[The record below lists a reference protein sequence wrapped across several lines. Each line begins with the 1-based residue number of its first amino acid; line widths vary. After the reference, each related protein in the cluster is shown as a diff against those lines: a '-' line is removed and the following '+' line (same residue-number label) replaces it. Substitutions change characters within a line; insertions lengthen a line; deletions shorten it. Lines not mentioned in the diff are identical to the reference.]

1 MMLYHRNRKTK
12 QNKNRTLNSAY
23 LSPRLF
29 NKLYAKSKLHLEIK
43 KKSIEVLKRI
53 ESIFETTT

>member
-43 KKSIEVLKRI
+43 KNRLKFLK
-53 ESIFETTT
+53 E